1 MGGSNSKTNASTFD
15 VSSSSTDYDDSR
27 LASKQIE
34 LQLIEQQVNDL
45 FKFKILL
52 LGAGESGKSTVVKQL
67 QLIHSKKKMQ
77 DKELSMIAQSLHSN
91 VLDCM
96 KALVHASNTFGY
108 NVNYTDDDKRI
119 ISALFSHDENERIT
133 RELAA
138 ALQRLY
144 SSDPMQQTFARRSE
158 FWLLDSF
165 PFCMANLNRFCES
178 GFVPTEED
186 SVMAR
191 IRTTGIVVTE
201 LQHRIVQDQPGMYN
215 IW

>member
-77 DKELSMIAQSLHSN
+77 DKELSMIAHITLFN
-91 VLDCM
+91 NNMVYI
-96 KALVHASNTFGY
+96 LVADYDN
-108 NVNYTDDDKRI
+108 
-119 ISALFSHDENERIT
+119 A
-133 RELAA
+133 
-138 ALQRLY
+138 
-144 SSDPMQQTFARRSE
+144 
-158 FWLLDSF
+158 
-165 PFCMANLNRFCES
+165 
-178 GFVPTEED
+178 
-186 SVMAR
+186 
-191 IRTTGIVVTE
+191 
-201 LQHRIVQDQPGMYN
+201 
-215 IW
+215 